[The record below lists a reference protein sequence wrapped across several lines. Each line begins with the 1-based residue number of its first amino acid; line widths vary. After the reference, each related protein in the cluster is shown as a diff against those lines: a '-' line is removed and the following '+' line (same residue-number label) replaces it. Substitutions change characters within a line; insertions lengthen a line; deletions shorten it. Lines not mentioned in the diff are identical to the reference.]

1 VRDVPAVSEFLDY
14 LVPGLTIGSIYAII
28 ALGLVITYKTT
39 GIFNFA
45 HGGLAAT
52 AAYMFHQFRVE
63 QGLPWGWA
71 FLFSLLLVG
80 VLGGLIMERLAAL
93 LAQAPTVMVVV
104 ATVGLLVLLQSL
116 MTAIYG
122 AATLRDEPYLP
133 SGGFRLGHVLVT
145 GADIIQIGVA
155 LAAAIGLT
163 YYFARTRSGKAMTA
177 IVDDPALL
185 SLQKTN
191 PTFVRR
197 QAWLLGSCFA
207 AVSGM
212 FLAPVLGI
220 SVNTM
225 ILLVIAAY
233 GAAAVGRFENL
244 PLTIGGAVVIGL
256 LVSYLPSQTR
266 TAGSVFISTLP
277 QNIPFIVLF
286 LVFVFTPARLLTARG
301 VRNVR
306 RMRPMREFPRRVTV
320 PGLGLLL
327 AAGLAGPLLIPE
339 TDILQYASGFGYAMI
354 FASLGMLVWMSG
366 QISLCQMSFAA
377 VGAAITGHMLAHGQ
391 SWPVAVLIAGLVA
404 VPFGAVVA
412 IPAIRLSGI
421 YVAVATFGFGIVVQ
435 TVFFPS
441 DLLFG
446 QTTNSVEVPRPVI
459 LGINFTTPKG
469 YYYLALMSLAFVL
482 AVVLLVR
489 RSQLGKLLRAMSD
502 SPVALDAHGANT
514 TVTRVTVFC
523 LAAFLA
529 ALGGATIAGVPEQA
543 SGLVG
548 GTYSFTVSLV
558 LIPLLAVCGRR
569 PVLSPLLAAAA
580 YQVIRI
586 YPPFDSRTY
595 IDYQGVLFGAAAIL
609 AAVWPAL
616 NLRAVLG
623 KRANERRGPAR
634 LRARIDELPNAS
646 AGLAQT
652 ATEKPTLVGA
662 GRSWS

>member
-1 VRDVPAVSEFLDY
+1 MNDLLNYV
-14 LVPGLTIGSIYAII
+14 VPGLTIGSVYAII
-28 ALGLVITYKTT
+28 ALGLVLTYKTT

-52 AAYMFHQFRVE
+52 AAYMFHEFRVE

-71 FLFSLLLVG
+71 FVLSLLLVG
-80 VLGGLIMERLAAL
+80 VVGGLIMERLATL

-133 SGGFRLGHVLVT
+133 SGGFRLGDVLVT
-145 GADIIQIGVA
+145 GADMIQIGVA
-155 LAAAIGLT
+155 LAAAVGLT
-163 YYFARTRSGKAMTA
+163 YYFGRTRAGKAMTA
-177 IVDDPALL
+177 VVDDPALL
-185 SLQKTN
+185 SLQKTD

-197 QAWLLGSCFA
+197 QAWVLGSCFA

-233 GAAAVGRFENL
+233 GAAAVGRFESL
-244 PLTIGGAVVIGL
+244 PLTVGGAVVIGL

-266 TAGSVFISTLP
+266 SSDSVFISTLP

-286 LVFVFTPARLLTARG
+286 GVFVFTPARLLTARG

-306 RMRPMREFPRRVTV
+306 RLSPIREFPLRVTV
-320 PGLGLLL
+320 PGLALLL
-327 AAGLAGPLLIPE
+327 AAAVAGPLVINE
-339 TDILQYASGFGYAMI
+339 NDILQYASGFGYAMI
-354 FASLGMLVWMSG
+354 FASLGLLVWMSG

-377 VGAAITGHMLAHGQ
+377 IGAAVTGHMLADGH
-391 SWPVAVLIAGLVA
+391 SWPIAILIAGLVA

-441 DLLFG
+441 KFMFG
-446 QTTNSVEVPRPVI
+446 ETTNNVDVPRPKI
-459 LGINFTTPKG
+459 LGIDFTTPTG
-469 YYYLALMSLAFVL
+469 YYYLALISLVLVL
-482 AVVLLVR
+482 AVVLAVR
-489 RSQLGKLLRAMSD
+489 RSQLGTLLRAMSD
-502 SPVALDAHGANT
+502 SPVALDAHAREHDRH
-514 TVTRVTVFC
+514 RVIVFC

-529 ALGGATIAGVPEQA
+529 ALGGATIAGVPQSA

-548 GTYSFTVSLV
+548 GTYSFTVSLA
-558 LIPLLAVCGRR
+558 LIPLLAICGRAPCCRRWSR
-569 PVLSPLLAAAA
+569 P
-580 YQVIRI
+580 R
-586 YPPFDSRTY
+586 
-595 IDYQGVLFGAAAIL
+595 
-609 AAVWPAL
+609 
-616 NLRAVLG
+616 
-623 KRANERRGPAR
+623 
-634 LRARIDELPNAS
+634 
-646 AGLAQT
+646 
-652 ATEKPTLVGA
+652 PT
-662 GRSWS
+662 R